1 MANCELDA
9 VEVCVRSAAAAQ
21 AAGQR
26 LYDNRK
32 ANKTKPF
39 GANTADTMEKEAME
53 AMEAMEAKAEMQA
66 ALVRAHAEVRSL
78 PGAPRWEQLYAAAQR
93 QQERVQHR
101 RFLQEMEEEQ
111 WLKDHSL
118 HQGNLHEDAYAR
130 LYEDA
135 KQRSQRLYAK
145 EQAQLA
151 AEARQLSGA
160 CVHNT
165 YSGSLGSEI
174 ATQRARC
181 LYEDAQQRRERLAAK
196 RELQNDTVQR
206 AAAAPNSS
214 RVGSCNMA
222 ASSIPNRVIT
232 TSPPAMAVGLLRQS
246 EERPNPVVMSELL
259 MSRTT
264 SWRPTSS

>member
-32 ANKTKPF
+32 AKKTKAF
-39 GANTADTMEKEAME
+39 GADTADT
-53 AMEAMEAKAEMQA
+53 MEAMEAKAEMQA
-66 ALVRAHAEVRSL
+66 ALMRAHAEVRSL
-78 PGAPRWEQLYAAAQR
+78 PGAEPRWEQLYAAAQR

-135 KQRSQRLYAK
+135 KQRSRRLYAK

-246 EERPNPVVMSELL
+246 KERPNPVVMSELL